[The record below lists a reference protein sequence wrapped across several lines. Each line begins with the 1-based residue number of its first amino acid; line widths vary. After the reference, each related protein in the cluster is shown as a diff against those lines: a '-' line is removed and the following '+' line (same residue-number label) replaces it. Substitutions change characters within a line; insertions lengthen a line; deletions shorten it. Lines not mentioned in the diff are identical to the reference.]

1 MADQKFGRNKRAPN
15 AASQV
20 RRTERNKRRNAERA
34 HALKMQQPHAGQ
46 SSAAMYGGHQP
57 RLDAARK
64 FINICLN
71 LGLVR
76 AARRRKENLE

>member
-34 HALKMQQPHAGQ
+34 HALKMQQPHSGQ
-46 SSAAMYGGHQP
+46 KSVEMYGGHQP
-57 RLDAARK
+57 RVNSAEK
-64 FINICLN
+64 FLTMCLN
-71 LGLVR
+71 LWHQR
-76 AARRRKENLE
+76 AQRKEIAK